1 MKNKC
6 PYCDRKLHEGYCME
20 YSDDFIAH
28 TYTISDNY
36 KKLIIFTNNSKL
48 LRFNNY
54 SESNSFDYRAG
65 FRKVEDFS
73 IFKNKTFEQIA
84 LLYGKLT
91 VFE

>member
-6 PYCDRKLHEGYCME
+6 PYCDRHLRQGYCAE
-20 YSDDFIAH
+20 YSKDFIAH
-28 TYTISDNY
+28 TYTVSDNN
-36 KKLIIFTNNSKL
+36 KEIILFTNNSKP
-48 LRFNNY
+48 LRFNNFC
-54 SESNSFDYRAG
+54 EINSFDYRQG
-65 FRKVEDFS
+65 YRRVEDFS